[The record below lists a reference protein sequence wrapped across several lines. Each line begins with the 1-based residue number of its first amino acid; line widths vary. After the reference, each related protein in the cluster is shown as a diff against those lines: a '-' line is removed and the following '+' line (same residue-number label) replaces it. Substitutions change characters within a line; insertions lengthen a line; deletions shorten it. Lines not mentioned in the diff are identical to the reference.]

1 MSCKKSFRGS
11 FGDTVRERKLE
22 LRGEELL
29 DVWAL
34 DVVGLLELDNFE
46 NLFIRISILQ

>member
-1 MSCKKSFRGS
+1 M
-11 FGDTVRERKLE
+11 RKWEFE

-34 DVVGLLELDNFE
+34 DVVGLLEGG
-46 NLFIRISILQ
+46 NLEDLYHRF